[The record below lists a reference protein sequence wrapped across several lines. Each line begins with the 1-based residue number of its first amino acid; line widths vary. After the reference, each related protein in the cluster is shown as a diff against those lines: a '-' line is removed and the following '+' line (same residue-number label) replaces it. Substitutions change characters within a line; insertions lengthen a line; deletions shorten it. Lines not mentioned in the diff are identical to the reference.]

1 MAPHALLS
9 LLLLTAEPSRWVRR
23 TARRRQR
30 TEALLSSIPLPPGVS
45 SWETKVLH
53 DAPAIDWEKFPA
65 LLDPQRGGKL
75 RRGTPRALRKRRAVE
90 AFVYLSRGL
99 LMGDGSASGS
109 EQCECCGV
117 IVDAASGAG
126 NLSIPLSGLLGC
138 KTTVL
143 AIDVNEVALHRLK
156 ERDASVKV
164 LCADLAADI
173 DLERFGASMVVSLHG
188 CGAATDMAIRLATRN
203 RLPFVVSPCC
213 TAKAVVGR
221 TYGPQLRATAG
232 IGSRMS
238 SEHRSGAPSDIV
250 YPRSTWLAS
259 ALTEHLNGNDDID
272 GAYATIAKVA
282 DGEYM

>member
-1 MAPHALLS
+1 M
-9 LLLLTAEPSRWVRR
+9 RR

-30 TEALLSSIPLPPGVS
+30 TEALLSSVPLPPGVP

-53 DAPAIDWEKFPA
+53 DAPAIDWEECPA
-65 LLDPQRGGKL
+65 LLDPQRGGRL

-90 AFVYLSRGL
+90 AFVHLSRGL
-99 LMGDGSASGS
+99 LMCDGGGGGG
-109 EQCECCGV
+109 EQQRECRGV

-126 NLSIPLSGLLGC
+126 NLSIPLSGLLGG

-156 ERDASVKV
+156 ERDASVQV

-173 DLERFGASMVVSLHG
+173 DLERFGASMVASLHG

-221 TYGPQLRATAG
+221 TYGPQLRATTG
-232 IGSRMS
+232 TGSRMS

-250 YPRSTWLAS
+250 YPRSAWLAS
-259 ALTEHLNGNDDID
+259 ALTEHLDGNDDIE

-282 DGEYM
+282 DGEYIHVM

>member
-1 MAPHALLS
+1 M
-9 LLLLTAEPSRWVRR
+9 RR

-30 TEALLSSIPLPPGVS
+30 TEALLSSIPLPPGIP

-90 AFVYLSRGL
+90 AFVHLSRGL

-109 EQCECCGV
+109 EQCECRGV

-126 NLSIPLSGLLGC
+126 NLSIPLSRLLGC

-238 SEHRSGAPSDIV
+238 SEHRSGAPSDVV
-250 YPRSTWLAS
+250 YPRSAWLAS
-259 ALTEHLNGNDDID
+259 ALTEHLDGNDDIE

-282 DGEYM
+282 DGEYIHVM